1 MLALIGEMEVAKP
14 LMIHPYAQFCVQNK
28 VKIMNVKVFHL
39 ISRTNE
45 TTFLVQDESCNCKCR
60 LQRINP

>member
-1 MLALIGEMEVAKP
+1 MRWSCKTTDD
-14 LMIHPYAQFCVQNK
+14 PYAQVCVQNK

-45 TTFLVQDESCNCKCR
+45 TRFLVQDESCDCECR
-60 LQRINP
+60 LQKINPWKN